1 MSILVLNF
9 FEFTVPFDV
18 LFQIL
23 KLICLRKCFLKK
35 PTFKQGGKQYDEW
48 EKSAIVE
55 FKLGLDLTVLIFACY
70 YVLYPLYFLFNSR
83 HIFYH
88 HTDNPKN
95 DHHCEICDKYF
106 FCLSDLKI
114 HTNRSSLISE
124 SFSFVQNMCQFT
136 ILSTIHFSIMNL
148 LLHYYRGPVR
158 IFEGTSCL
166 KIYYIYVL

>member
-1 MSILVLNF
+1 M
-9 FEFTVPFDV
+9 
-18 LFQIL
+18 
-23 KLICLRKCFLKK
+23 
-35 PTFKQGGKQYDEW
+35 
-48 EKSAIVE
+48 
-55 FKLGLDLTVLIFACY
+55 
-70 YVLYPLYFLFNSR
+70 LYPLYFLFYSR

-148 LLHYYRGPVR
+148 LLRL
-158 IFEGTSCL
+158 FEGTGCL
-166 KIYYIYVL
+166 KTLYLCLVNSELLVTWHIFWTKMKKNLRLSRL